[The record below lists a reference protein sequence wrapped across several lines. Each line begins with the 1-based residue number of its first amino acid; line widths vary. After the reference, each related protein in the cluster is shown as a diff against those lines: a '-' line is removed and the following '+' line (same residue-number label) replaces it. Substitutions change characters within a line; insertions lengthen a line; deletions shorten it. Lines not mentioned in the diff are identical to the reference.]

1 MEANFEEYMCNGRGS
16 FTDEFCLALAPLLI
30 ELLKQL
36 PSQQLPDFALVGLI
50 MTLTHT
56 LMARRKVVELLLDE
70 HDALKVLDGVMRQ
83 VTPEQLVSTA
93 KFSRHPQGI
102 AIHAIKDIIQVAQS
116 SGRDLL
122 PELLDM
128 GYIKLLLETINTVPK
143 VGGSQKCNG
152 FVCAWGYASTLPL
165 LYGKRIEEIY
175 TMIREERSAL
185 RWMVDNNIGFV
196 DVCGLGS
203 STFALMSA
211 AILFGKD
218 EDDRF
223 GIPQEDI
230 DRYVRF
236 DTEIMNPQIW
246 GQVVNV
252 GPAQGR
258 ALLSLCVSDRN
269 KSMLIKSPGFIPHL
283 ISSLMLNPKH
293 LDGDQMQNTPEE
305 IKTIV
310 QIDYAEC
317 IQQMSL
323 YEAGCEALKQ
333 PEVVEALDEL
343 VEKGWSKKAKRAATG
358 ALMNLC
364 PERHNER
371 HGELSGHVM
380 CSYQWDVQ
388 VTISRLAKSLQKRK
402 FNVWLDVMRCD
413 LLPITY

>member
-16 FTDEFCLALAPLLI
+16 FKDEFCLALAPLLI

-36 PSQQLPDFALVGLI
+36 PSQQLPDFTLLGLL

-56 LMARRKVVELLLDE
+56 LMARRKVVELLLDK

-102 AIHAIKDIIQVAQS
+102 AMHAMKDIIQVAQS

-152 FVCAWGYASTLPL
+152 IVCAWGYASTLPL
-165 LYGKRIEEIY
+165 LYGERIEEIY

-246 GQVVNV
+246 GQIVAV
-252 GPAQGR
+252 GPLKA
-258 ALLSLCVSDRN
+258 APCSHSVSV
-269 KSMLIKSPGFIPHL
+269 IG
-283 ISSLMLNPKH
+283 
-293 LDGDQMQNTPEE
+293 T
-305 IKTIV
+305 
-310 QIDYAEC
+310 
-317 IQQMSL
+317 
-323 YEAGCEALKQ
+323 
-333 PEVVEALDEL
+333 
-343 VEKGWSKKAKRAATG
+343 KA
-358 ALMNLC
+358 C
-364 PERHNER
+364 
-371 HGELSGHVM
+371 
-380 CSYQWDVQ
+380 
-388 VTISRLAKSLQKRK
+388 
-402 FNVWLDVMRCD
+402 
-413 LLPITY
+413 